1 MNFLIKFIILV
12 YFILCSYLF
21 FLPQQV
27 QVLVQKWRKD
37 HFSGGYRLILSWY
50 QYIGL
55 IGMIACLILF
65 HCDFW
70 WTGGLFPA
78 FRLARSVR
86 KFFKKKNNPY
96 LFMLLLSF
104 IGFCL
109 PSKTFIWVRQK
120 NGDYHI
126 DLDGSQM
133 QFFITFVFTLAIIH
147 NPANAMLYWFIIL
160 FVNFVASVKQLWN
173 IL

>member
-12 YFILCSYLF
+12 FFLLCSYLF

-86 KFFKKKNNPY
+86 KFFKKKIIRICSCFY
-96 LFMLLLSF
+96 CLLQGFVCQVKLLFGYDKKMVITIQIQMARRCSFLLLLYLRWLSYIIPRMLCF
-104 IGFCL
+104 IGLLFCSL
-109 PSKTFIWVRQK
+109 
-120 NGDYHI
+120 
-126 DLDGSQM
+126 
-133 QFFITFVFTLAIIH
+133 
-147 NPANAMLYWFIIL
+147 IL
-160 FVNFVASVKQLWN
+160 QLQ
-173 IL
+173 

>member
-86 KFFKKKNNPY
+86 KFFKKK
-96 LFMLLLSF
+96 
-104 IGFCL
+104 
-109 PSKTFIWVRQK
+109 K
-120 NGDYHI
+120 
-126 DLDGSQM
+126 
-133 QFFITFVFTLAIIH
+133 
-147 NPANAMLYWFIIL
+147 
-160 FVNFVASVKQLWN
+160 
-173 IL
+173 